1 MEGGEINA
9 RAHSTQ
15 LHNSREKNK
24 TFITR
29 ESHLRILSK
38 ELFSHRNL
46 TPAHAPANP
55 MIFDKLTPIVNNLL
69 IINFRQAAERE
80 KSALSANCINSW
92 QRKPP
97 KSKGLERL
105 IGFC

>member
-1 MEGGEINA
+1 
-9 RAHSTQ
+9 
-15 LHNSREKNK
+15 
-24 TFITR
+24 
-29 ESHLRILSK
+29 LSK
-38 ELFSHRNL
+38 ELFYIEIL
-46 TPAHAPANP
+46 APAQAPANP
-55 MIFDKLTPIVNNLL
+55 MIFDKLTLIVNNLL

-105 IGFC
+105 I